1 MDKNQLSNPSNDI
14 SSDLVQHDIFPS
26 VTKNDV
32 GSVLQSEKQYSFHV
46 WTKPKTSYHSHDN
59 YIEIFIVTEGKLIH
73 RFENKD
79 TVMHVGDAF
88 LILPGQYHKHL
99 PYENYESQH
108 INITCNLQFAREL
121 FKLFFGTPDFSF
133 LRQLTHLNSKEFE
146 TVSDYRR
153 LLLESKDE
161 TYGDILVKSFIAYMI
176 GMFYLPEEQIKMPE
190 WLREFLRKLNDLDF
204 ENESNLSEIY
214 ASSNYSQTT
223 LAREF
228 KKYTGQTLISYVNDL
243 KLSYACNLLKNTS
256 FDMLTVS
263 NKLGYSSLSHF
274 NHVFK
279 TKYGITPLQYRKEK

>member
-1 MDKNQLSNPSNDI
+1 
-14 SSDLVQHDIFPS
+14 
-26 VTKNDV
+26 
-32 GSVLQSEKQYSFHV
+32 
-46 WTKPKTSYHSHDN
+46 
-59 YIEIFIVTEGKLIH
+59 
-73 RFENKD
+73 
-79 TVMHVGDAF
+79 
-88 LILPGQYHKHL
+88 
-99 PYENYESQH
+99 
-108 INITCNLQFAREL
+108 
-121 FKLFFGTPDFSF
+121 
-133 LRQLTHLNSKEFE
+133 
-146 TVSDYRR
+146 
-153 LLLESKDE
+153 
-161 TYGDILVKSFIAYMI
+161 MI

-279 TKYGITPLQYRKEK
+279 TK